1 MKKIFIFILLSFFY
15 TNFSKACD
23 LLNVPIGSNVKN
35 ASAVFAFLEDYDPE
49 IYNVDHPL
57 EQFVI
62 YHVHQRSNDQNQN
75 VHLSLMLYH

>member
-49 IYNVDHPL
+49 IYNEDMAVRYKD
-57 EQFVI
+57 FAN
-62 YHVHQRSNDQNQN
+62 Y
-75 VHLSLMLYH
+75 YFF